1 MAQKATPA
9 ALPRRRGRPPGK
21 TPALKAPVPKPP
33 AAKTAAKAPVPKP
46 PAAKS
51 PVAKPSVT
59 KPATAKTSAA
69 KTGAAKTGAK
79 KSTVKRGIG
88 RPAADGASVG
98 REKLLKTACDLLK
111 VTPPNKLTRF
121 LVAQKANVDPS
132 LIRYYFR
139 DRISLLAAAA
149 ERLSEQ
155 YEERLA
161 SEHDGTDGKSPLQD
175 RLAAQVALDVSY
187 AHFRRLVLDELV
199 GSDAAPAR
207 AAANKITQRGAAAY
221 RAILADGQAD
231 GTMRDEDA
239 AMLFIAVSALSSYF
253 SSAKPIYEAATGQ
266 RITQPALAEKY
277 RAFVTG
283 LISRGMAAEGAGKAK
298 RKA

>member
-1 MAQKATPA
+1 MAQKAKPA
-9 ALPRRRGRPPGK
+9 TAPRRRGRPPGK

-46 PAAKS
+46 PAANS
-51 PVAKPSVT
+51 PVAKPAVT
-59 KPATAKTSAA
+59 KPATA

-161 SEHDGTDGKSPLQD
+161 SEHDATDGKSPLQD

-221 RAILADGQAD
+221 RAILADGLAD
-231 GTMRDEDA
+231 GAMRDEDA

-277 RAFVTG
+277 RTFVTG